1 MKTLTTVALVA
12 FTVAAC
18 KKTADVPGT
27 KIQSSTASYI
37 TVQRDSGSAPI
48 SSFWWDECTNEQV
61 NFTATV
67 HWNNVLVYNGD
78 YGCSRWYLSR
88 SRTKLSDIKAIGEKS
103 RKTYC
108 AININNYTSLQDS
121 SFNSY
126 FYTNYATLKII
137 APDKGSSMILTQKVV
152 LVTNL
157 DGTTIVDMD
166 TESSTCK

>member
-18 KKTADVPGT
+18 KKSADVPGT

-37 TVQRDSGSAPI
+37 TLQRDSGSAPI
-48 SSFWWDECTNEQV
+48 TSFWWDECTNEQV

-88 SRTKLSDIKAIGEKS
+88 SRTKLSDVKATGAES
-103 RKTYC
+103 GKTYRVRD
-108 AININNYTSLQDS
+108 INNYTALQDS

-137 APDKGSSMILTQKVV
+137 APDKGSSMILTQKV
-152 LVTNL
+152 LFVTNL

-166 TESSTCK
+166 TENSTCK